1 VKHSQITIF
10 TLLLL
15 YAAASIFLNILGI
28 LEIDS
33 TTFFEYAL
41 IFYGVAS
48 VYTSFGEKNKVLIFI
63 GSAAFLTGIVLSLP
77 SHFDFI
83 RPLNV
88 FIPSSILIAGISLFI
103 VYFDDTSNKTI
114 LLAALIL
121 LLAGV
126 IFILAARK
134 VQPVVF
140 GESILKIIEVY
151 WPVLIVIS
159 GITIIL
165 KR

>member
-1 VKHSQITIF
+1 MKHSQILIF

-15 YAAASIFLNILGI
+15 FAAVSIFLSIFGI

-33 TTFFEYAL
+33 ITFFGYGL

-63 GSAAFLTGIVLSLP
+63 GSAAFLTGIVISLP

-83 RPLNV
+83 HPLNV
-88 FIPSSILIAGISLFI
+88 FIPSAVLIAGISLFI
-103 VYFDDTSNKTI
+103 VYFDDTSNRAI
-114 LLAALIL
+114 LLAASIL
-121 LLAGV
+121 LITGIV
-126 IFILAARK
+126 FILAARSI
-134 VQPVVF
+134 QPAVF
-140 GESILKIIEVY
+140 GESFLKIIEVY
-151 WPVLIVIS
+151 WPVLLVIS